1 MNAVI
6 KTSQDDLA
14 AFCERWGVVE
24 LALFGSALRD
34 ELGPDSD
41 VDILVSFNDKA
52 PPTLLDMV
60 RMEDELTELF
70 GRPADLMERDAIEA
84 SGNYISQQGH
94 PWIGGDDLCG
104 EVKPTCWTC

>member
-1 MNAVI
+1 MNAQI
-6 KTSQDDLA
+6 QTPRGDLQ

-41 VDILVSFNDKA
+41 VDILISFDDKA
-52 PPTLLDMV
+52 RPTLLDMV

-70 GRPADLMERDAIEA
+70 GRQADLMDRDAMEA
-84 SGNYISQQGH
+84 SGNYIRRKAILGSAET
-94 PWIGGDDLCG
+94 IYAA
-104 EVKPTCWTC
+104 K

>member
-1 MNAVI
+1 MHISRLRENSKRFAN
-6 KTSQDDLA
+6 DG
-14 AFCERWGVVE
+14 GVVE

-41 VDILVSFNDKA
+41 VDILISFDDKA
-52 PPTLLDMV
+52 RPTLLDMV

-84 SGNYISQQGH
+84 SGNYIRRKAILGSAET
-94 PWIGGDDLCG
+94 IY
-104 EVKPTCWTC
+104 VAK